1 MERLNLAEEHLEI
14 VDSGI
19 QKKYSYKLLKRF
31 LDVVL
36 SVTLIG
42 ITSPI
47 IILALIIVYLQDF
60 NNPVFIQKRVGIGNK
75 EFKMYKIRSMIK
87 NAESEGAKWAD
98 INDCRITKFGK
109 FVRKTRIDELP
120 QLFNIIKGDMSLIG
134 PRPEREIF
142 YRKFEKDMP
151 NFRDRLKV
159 KPGLTGWAQVNG
171 GYNIGPNEKLELD
184 LYYIENFGFKIESK
198 IMIKT
203 IRVIVT
209 GYGAR

>member
-31 LDVVL
+31 LDIAL

-42 ITSPI
+42 LTSPI

-60 NNPVFIQKRVGIGNK
+60 NNPVFIQKRVGIGNR

-109 FVRKTRIDELP
+109 FARKTRIDELP

-142 YRKFEKDMP
+142 YRKFEKDIP

-171 GYNIGPNEKLELD
+171 GYDIGPSEKLELD
-184 LYYIENFGFKIESK
+184 LYYIENLGFKIEGK
-198 IMIKT
+198 IFIKT
-203 IRVIVT
+203 IKVILT
-209 GYGAR
+209 GLGAR